1 MANGIA
7 STGSAAAHEIRERAA
22 VRIATR
28 LLRRVLRADLCLVG
42 HIDADGLAVPANDDP
57 TFGVPAGPSLGM
69 TPAFHF
75 SPALS
80 ELARRGVVADAD
92 GVKLPSVV
100 PITMGGRPKRLL
112 VRRIADA
119 RGDAFVIAAWKDP
132 ARVPADAET
141 MLDDVA
147 DELGDAVLSNRDET
161 ASADVSRHF
170 EELMAS
176 LPQGL
181 IFVDAK
187 AQHAILGRSAATLLG
202 CAPGEQAPAEVSAR
216 LRSLRSGALNAAAL
230 EAQFE
235 KVALLPHVSTS
246 ARWDYPDR
254 ILEVSTYPI
263 LGNSQNG
270 RIWVIENVT
279 DAVMAQEA
287 LERQAGELRTLA
299 ETLQS
304 SEEAARA
311 AKDLAERAN
320 ASKSAF
326 LAGMSHE
333 LRTPLNAV
341 IGFAEVIPLVL
352 GEQGAAAKVAEYA
365 DDIRSA
371 GRHLLSLINDI
382 LDLSKVEAGRRDF
395 EARALDMQMIVEDG
409 IIFVHSEA
417 RRRGVRL
424 ESAVAPM
431 PSPHADER
439 AMAQILL
446 NLLSN
451 AVKFTPAGGT
461 VTTSVAM
468 DGPDRWHLAVS
479 DTGIGMS
486 PEDVEVALTP
496 YGQVRNDLTPAN
508 VGTGLGLPLC
518 RALAERMGGS
528 LSVES
533 APGRGTTVTATFPLG
548 GPAEPA

>member
-1 MANGIA
+1 MANPIA
-7 STGSAAAHEIRERAA
+7 STGLSGAPDIGERTA

-28 LLRRVLRADLCLVG
+28 LLGRLLRADLCLIG
-42 HIDADGLAVPANDDP
+42 HIDPDGLAVPTNDDP
-57 TFGVPAGPSLGM
+57 TFAASGSAPGM
-69 TPAFHF
+69 TPSFQF
-75 SPALS
+75 SAALS
-80 ELARRGVVADAD
+80 DLARRGAVADTEA
-92 GVKLPSVV
+92 VKLPSIVS
-100 PITMGGRPKRLL
+100 IAAGGRPRRLL
-112 VRRIADA
+112 VRRIADDD
-119 RGDAFVIAAWKDP
+119 GEAFVIAAWKDP
-132 ARVPADAET
+132 AQVPPDASA

-147 DELGDAVLSNRDET
+147 ADVAAAVAAHRDRTET
-161 ASADVSRHF
+161 ADISRHF
-170 EELMAS
+170 EELMSS

-181 IFVDAK
+181 IFIDAK
-187 AQHAILGRSAATLLG
+187 AQHAILGRSAAALLG
-202 CAPGEQAPAEVSAR
+202 CAAGQQAPAEVSAR
-216 LRSLRSGALNAAAL
+216 LRALRSEALNAAAL

-287 LERQAGELRTLA
+287 LERQAHELRRLA

-311 AKDLAERAN
+311 ARDLAERAN
-320 ASKSAF
+320 KSKSEF

-341 IGFAEVIPLVL
+341 IGFAEVIPMVL
-352 GEQGAAAKVAEYA
+352 EGEGGGAKAAEYA
-365 DDIRSA
+365 DDIHAA

-382 LDLSKVEAGRRDF
+382 LDLSKVEAGRR
-395 EARALDMQMIVEDG
+395 EMEVRPLDMRMIVEDG
-409 IIFVHSEA
+409 IVFVHPEA
-417 RRRGVRL
+417 RRRGVTL

-431 PSPHADER
+431 PTPYADER
-439 AMAQILL
+439 AIAQILL

-461 VTTSVAM
+461 VTTTVSP
-468 DGPDRWHLAVS
+468 DGPDLWHLAVS

-496 YGQVRNDLTPAN
+496 YGQVRNDLTRQN

-518 RALAERMGGS
+518 KALAERMGGA
-528 LSVES
+528 LRVES
-533 APGRGTTVTATFPLG
+533 APGRGTTVTATFPFG
-548 GPAEPA
+548 GPAGG